1 MDIFSS
7 FKCIA
12 CLLKTLKIL
21 HCVKKVLCG
30 VIVAVMAGVA
40 VMTLTQNKSEVK
52 RMVKQI
58 KKKVM

>member
-21 HCVKKVLCG
+21 HCIKKALCA
-30 VIVAVMAGVA
+30 VIIAVMLGVA
-40 VMTLTQNKSEVK
+40 VMTLTQNKSEL
-52 RMVKQI
+52 RHMIKQV